1 MITFM
6 KAKNLSFFSHNV
18 CVTQVLN
25 SEYMFPIKSS
35 MKEVKPFNRSTLQ
48 SLNVDNET
56 ELFIFFLNHGIPNE
70 FSNSFLIY
78 QYFLERIIELNSKKN
93 YIFIDCCFSGSFIG
107 AVNASVEL
115 IKIFPQVTG
124 ENSECYNIRLQA
136 LAKILIDF
144 KHFQDLQYNEIIEN
158 FSIQQ
163 EEIKTQ
169 LHQNLQLIF
178 STDFQNKFAEFIS
191 LMGTLT
197 NTNIVPQYFAQKK
210 FNNFLFFRRM
220 YQIVLFALSPFPF
233 IVLSKNLFIWNIFF
247 FNYT

>member
-1 MITFM
+1 
-6 KAKNLSFFSHNV
+6 
-18 CVTQVLN
+18 
-25 SEYMFPIKSS
+25 

-93 YIFIDCCFSGSFIG
+93 YIFIDCCFSRSFIG

-115 IKIFPQVTG
+115 IKIFPQVSG

-136 LAKILIDF
+136 LAQILIDF
-144 KHFQDLQYNEIIEN
+144 KHFQDLQYNEIIKN

-220 YQIVLFALSPFPF
+220 YQIALFALSPFPF
-233 IVLSKNLFIWNIFF
+233 IVLSKNLFFWNIFF